1 MRHNI
6 RHANFR
12 QTAAILVAVLSC
24 HGLIGL
30 GLAKMDLVQIT
41 LPKTPPIQIELLT
54 FNESETPITEP
65 IPDLPAP
72 TTPEPPKPI
81 TPELPKPTPPKPV
94 VKPVVQEQIVKTKQP
109 ADFQLQ
115 EQTRLTEE
123 RRLQEEQRL
132 KQERLAE
139 EKRRLQEEER
149 QTAEKAREEAQR
161 QAKLQQERL
170 EQEKLEQE
178 RLAREQAQRQA
189 EQELQRQEAQRQAQA
204 RAEAEARQAAEKAK
218 EEAQRQAKLQQAK
231 LEQAQSQAQAAK
243 EPINLSSSQV
253 AASWL
258 KKPNLSFGADEI
270 LELGEPKKRSVSA
283 NFNFDAKGN
292 ISNITIETTGSVKLD
307 RELKKRLAKARL
319 HPQVIDGSAR
329 AGKANF
335 TISF

>member
-30 GLAKMDLVQIT
+30 GLAKMDLEQIT

-161 QAKLQQERL
+161 QAKLQQE
-170 EQEKLEQE
+170 KLEQE

-204 RAEAEARQAAEKAK
+204 RAEAEARQVAEKAK
-218 EEAQRQAKLQQAK
+218 EEAQRQAK

>member
-161 QAKLQQERL
+161 QAKLQQE
-170 EQEKLEQE
+170 KLEQE

-218 EEAQRQAKLQQAK
+218 EEAQRQAK